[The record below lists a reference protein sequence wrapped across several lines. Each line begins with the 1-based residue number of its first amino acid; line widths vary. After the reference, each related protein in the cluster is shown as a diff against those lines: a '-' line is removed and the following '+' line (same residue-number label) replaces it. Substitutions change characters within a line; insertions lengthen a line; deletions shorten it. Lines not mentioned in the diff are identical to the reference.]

1 MAGTLPGRRMQT
13 ADRARASLRCAV
25 QELSSSIKEKPQ
37 MEPRVV
43 VTGIGLVTPLGLDRQ
58 STWSALLDGE
68 SGIDYISS
76 FDAEGFTTR
85 IAAEAK
91 GFEPAGL
98 LGKKEARRL
107 DRFSQ
112 FAAVASLE
120 AMEHADLKMEDE
132 DADRVA
138 VMIGSGVGGII
149 TITDQHT
156 VMQKRGPTRVSPFL
170 VPMML
175 PDMAAGQV
183 SMMIGA
189 KGPNFSIVSACA
201 TGADSIG
208 EAAEMIRRGRV
219 DVALAGGTEAA
230 ICPIGVAGFNS
241 CMALSSRND
250 DPTAASRP
258 FDAGRDGF
266 VLGEGAGVLVIESE
280 QHAKDR
286 GATIIAELAG
296 YGSSSDAHHVTQPHP
311 EGEGAA
317 RAMKY
322 AMAQAEMQPED
333 ISYINA
339 HGTSTPLNDKFETI
353 AMKRVFGDHAY
364 KVPISSTKSMT
375 GHLLGAAGGIE
386 AAFAVMAI
394 KESAI
399 PPTINLEE
407 PDPDCDLNYTPHTP
421 LRGRVPTAMSNV
433 FGFGGHNASL
443 LFRESVN

>member
-1 MAGTLPGRRMQT
+1 
-13 ADRARASLRCAV
+13 
-25 QELSSSIKEKPQ
+25 
-37 MEPRVV
+37 MENRVV
-43 VTGIGLVTPLGLDRQ
+43 VTGIGLVTPLGLDRK
-58 STWSALLDGE
+58 STWKALLNGE
-68 SGIDYISS
+68 SGIDYIST
-76 FDAEGFTTR
+76 FDTEGFATR
-85 IAAEAK
+85 IAAEVK
-91 GFEPAGL
+91 GFDPSGI
-98 LGKKEARRL
+98 LGKKEARRM
-107 DRFSQ
+107 DRFTQ
-112 FAAVASLE
+112 FASVASLE
-120 AMEHADLKMEDE
+120 AIEHAGLKMESE

-138 VMIGSGVGGII
+138 VLIGSGVGGII
-149 TITDQHT
+149 TISEQHI
-156 VMQKRGPTRVSPFL
+156 VLNERGASRVSPFL

-175 PDMAAGQV
+175 SDMASGQV

-189 KGPNFSIVSACA
+189 RGPNFSTVSACA

-208 EAAEMIRRGRV
+208 EASEMIKRGRV
-219 DVALAGGTEAA
+219 DVAIAGGTEAA

-241 CMALSSRND
+241 CMALSTRND
-250 DPTAASRP
+250 DPKAASRP
-258 FDAGRDGF
+258 FDANRDGF
-266 VLGEGAGVLVIESE
+266 VLGEGAGVLVLESE
-280 QHAKDR
+280 KHARAR
-286 GATIIAELAG
+286 GATIFAELAG

-322 AMAQAEMQPED
+322 ALGQAGMTPED

-353 AMKRVFGDHAY
+353 AMKRVFGEHAY

-386 AAFAVMAI
+386 AAFSVMAI
-394 KESAI
+394 SESAI

-443 LFRESVN
+443 VFREAVN